1 MAFTRMSLAEIKARA
16 HDVDRAKVEG
26 ASEADIQRF
35 QVEDGED
42 PDSPPPVG
50 RLVVPAASVRA
61 QLGVTQQAF
70 SDLTGIP
77 VGTLRNWEQD
87 RVTPE
92 PTARALL
99 TILARE
105 PEAAMRA
112 LGGKQP
118 NRPRILEEA
127 VAKPEFQRAR
137 ARMTERSDA
146 LARVAVAG
154 AIQLGRVMEQLWAR
168 ASQNTGR
175 ETA

>member
-1 MAFTRMSLAEIKARA
+1 MAITRMSLAEIKVKA
-16 HDVDRAKVEG
+16 HDVDRAKVER
-26 ASEADIQRF
+26 ASEADIRRF
-35 QVEDGED
+35 QMEDGED
-42 PDSPPPVG
+42 PDSPPPAG

-92 PTARALL
+92 PAARALF

-105 PEAAMRA
+105 PGAAMRA
-112 LGGKQP
+112 LGGKQL
-118 NRPRILEEA
+118 NSYQVLKEA
-127 VAKPEFQRAR
+127 GTRPEFQRALGR
-137 ARMTERSDA
+137 AMERSDA
-146 LARVAVAG
+146 LARVAAAG
-154 AIQLGRVMEQLWAR
+154 AIQLGRVMEQLWVST
-168 ASQNTGR
+168 SQNTEG